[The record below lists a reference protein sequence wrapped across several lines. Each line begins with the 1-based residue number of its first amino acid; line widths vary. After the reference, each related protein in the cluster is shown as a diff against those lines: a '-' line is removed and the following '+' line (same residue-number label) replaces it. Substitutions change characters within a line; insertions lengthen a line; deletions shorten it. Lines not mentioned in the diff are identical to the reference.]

1 MYIAIKDC
9 NVLNVIVFSDVKRDY
24 VYRLVKNIYIFIR
37 HFISLVRTLTKKYR
51 HNKRNNIISQQ
62 KCALYSLINKNV
74 QIKRPQ
80 FFGIYSA
87 KEKDE

>member
-1 MYIAIKDC
+1 MLSYL
-9 NVLNVIVFSDVKRDY
+9 VMLNEITFTVWLR
-24 VYRLVKNIYIFIR
+24 IFIR

-62 KCALYSLINKNV
+62 KCALSSLINKNV